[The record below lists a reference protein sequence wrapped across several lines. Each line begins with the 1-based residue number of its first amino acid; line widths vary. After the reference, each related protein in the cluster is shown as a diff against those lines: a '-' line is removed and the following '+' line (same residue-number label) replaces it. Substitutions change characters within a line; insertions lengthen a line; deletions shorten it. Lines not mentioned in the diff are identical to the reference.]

1 MKLVWAWIGHL
12 ILLGVFFWWTG
23 FSDASKLSVAMSI
36 VVALVWIGVFFWL
49 QKRIFAGAL
58 WSEALFR
65 PRFWGAVIL
74 FVASLAVAKL
84 LVGWIP
90 NVSGLGSQ
98 LFSFTLRFGLAWTLI
113 NATWVGIA
121 WQTTLPPVGNGLSPK
136 PGE

>member
-12 ILLGVFFWWTG
+12 ILLFGFFWWTG
-23 FSDASKLSVAMSI
+23 LSDASKTSVGISI
-36 VVALVWIGVFFWL
+36 VSAVIWIAAFFWL
-49 QKRIFAGAL
+49 QKQIFAGAR
-58 WSEALFR
+58 WSESLFR

-74 FVASLAVAKL
+74 FIASLAVAKL

-121 WQTTLPPVGNGLSPK
+121 WQTTLPPTVDGLPSEAGK
-136 PGE
+136 